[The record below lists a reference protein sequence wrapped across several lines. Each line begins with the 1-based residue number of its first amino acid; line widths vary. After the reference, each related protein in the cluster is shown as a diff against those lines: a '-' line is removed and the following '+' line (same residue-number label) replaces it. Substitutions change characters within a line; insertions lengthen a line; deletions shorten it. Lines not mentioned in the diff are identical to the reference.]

1 MSQISNTTPAT
12 QNSIPHT
19 ADLHQMPR
27 LPRKMALSRC
37 PTPATQ
43 FALCHHFAQLWQC
56 NSQKT
61 RNTTRLKC
69 SCHTKWPG
77 SLAKCCAWK
86 EKCNSSTGKRRKSI
100 AARHTERLTVG
111 HVETCGNVTKRHA
124 CSTRN
129 DATRRFKP
137 PKVTILP
144 SLRTSA
150 EVANGSDPQSKTRTL
165 RYAFGK
171 KSTQ

>member
-1 MSQISNTTPAT
+1 MSDACHAICTLSPLRAALTMQFAKNTQRDT
-12 QNSIPHT
+12 SKVLLPHKMT
-19 ADLHQMPR
+19 MEFSKMLRMK
-27 LPRKMALSRC
+27 RKMQLIYWK
-37 PTPATQ
+37 TTQ
-43 FALCHHFAQLWQC
+43 
-56 NSQKT
+56 KY
-61 RNTTRLKC
+61 R
-69 SCHTKWPG
+69 
-77 SLAKCCAWK
+77 
-86 EKCNSSTGKRRKSI
+86 
-100 AARHTERLTVG
+100 ARHTERLTVG

-171 KSTQ
+171 KTTQ